1 MNKAHSFGKT
11 TPLTGGLMKKTALL
25 LIAVMLIF
33 NAAKAQENLQNGK
46 KGMLKIYVSGSFYD
60 MQYLKKQ
67 IPVVDYVNDR
77 KDSDVHVLVSSQST
91 GSAGSSYSLLF
102 YGSNRFEN
110 VNDTMNVITNQFD
123 SDDVIRSKVAS
134 GIKIGLL
141 KYLRST
147 PAIEKINIDFGTGGR
162 EKPDPSEDPWDSWI
176 FKTSF
181 SGFFNGEASSESAS
195 LSGSFSANRTTEDL
209 RLSFSFSNSYR
220 ENSYSYEIEGSN
232 YEFTNIT
239 RSQNLGGSAVKSI
252 SDHWS
257 LGAWGTASKSTFGNI
272 DFSWSLQGGIEY
284 NFFPYTES
292 FNKQLR
298 FGYKIGPLYNKY
310 FEETIFSK
318 TSEQLYSQTAS
329 INLDLTQPWGSVSLG
344 VSGSNY
350 LHDMNKYYLSF
361 NTYFSVNLFKGLS
374 LNCMFD
380 YSKIRNQVSLARSGA
395 SVEDV
400 LLQIRQLE
408 TQYSYFASVGLS
420 FSFGSIFNSI
430 VNPRFGGGGSG
441 GGMVIYYN

>member
-1 MNKAHSFGKT
+1 
-11 TPLTGGLMKKTALL
+11 MKKTALL
-25 LIAVMLIF
+25 FILASLIF
-33 NAAKAQENLQNGK
+33 SVVKAQDKPQNGK
-46 KGMLKIYVSGSFYD
+46 MEKLKVHVSGSYYD
-60 MQYLKKQ
+60 MQYLKMQ

-91 GSAGSSYSLLF
+91 GSSGKSYSLLF
-102 YGSNRFEN
+102 YGQNIFDN

-123 SDDVIRSKVAS
+123 TDDIVRSKVVG

-141 KYLRST
+141 KYLRNT
-147 PAIEKINIDFGTGGR
+147 PAIEKINVDFGRGMM
-162 EKPDPSEDPWDSWI
+162 EKPIPAEDPWDSWI

-195 LSGSFSANRTTEDL
+195 LSGSFSASRTTEDL
-209 RLSFSFSNSYR
+209 RLSLSFSNSYR
-220 ENSYSYEIEGSN
+220 ENSYSYQIGGSN

-239 RSQNLGGSAVKSI
+239 RSQNLGGSVVKSL
-252 SDHWS
+252 SNHWS

-292 FNKQLR
+292 FSKQLR
-298 FGYKIGPLYNKY
+298 VGYKIGPQYNKY
-310 FEETIFSK
+310 FEETIYFQ

-329 INLDLTQPWGSVSLG
+329 VNLDLNQPWGSVSLG
-344 VSGSNY
+344 VSGSTF

-361 NTYFSVNLFKGLS
+361 NTYLSIKLFKGLS

-441 GGMVIYYN
+441 GGMVMYYD